1 MARITNIQF
10 SSVDKMHGCTC
21 DRCGQWIRN
30 IVSVS
35 YDDGLTLNYGQDCF
49 DKLSK
54 GSRLTTYGMKLLKK
68 TMKSLKYYQG
78 ELEKYQSG
86 EYNEENDN
94 SYLAHQPQYR
104 AIAGW
109 YEETY
114 WTGKPYSEYKTWM
127 IEKCLPERIK
137 GVMKELKRFE
147 KVNFKRGTDIL

>member
-78 ELEKYQSG
+78 QLEKYESG

-94 SYLAHQPQYR
+94 SYLASQTL
-104 AIAGW
+104 W
-109 YEETY
+109 ETY
-114 WTGKPYSEYKTWM
+114 WTGKPYSEYRTWM
-127 IEKCLPERIK
+127 IEKCLPENIER
-137 GVMKELKRFE
+137 VMKELKRFE